1 MCFLVSWPPNL
12 LPYQP
17 EKQVLPRPL
26 HRQLSPPT
34 QLEACKPR
42 CRLVTSTLHHPVCC
56 VNFSLYIRANVLA
69 SASSN
74 ASASTMPCV
83 SLSVLASIFCYRVI
97 QGIYSVSSFLSLGL
111 SSSLSGFSSASVL
124 ARASTSAWAFTSA
137 IVSLSVLV
145 SSSFTVSGKASI
157 LCLNLY
163 FKHSFD

>member
-83 SLSVLASIFCYRVI
+83 SPGVLASIFCYRVI

-111 SSSLSGFSSASVL
+111 SSSLSGFPSASV
-124 ARASTSAWAFTSA
+124 
-137 IVSLSVLV
+137 LSVLV
-145 SSSFTVSGKASI
+145 SSSFTVSGKALI

-163 FKHSFD
+163 FNHSFD